1 MSVPSRSEYFDRWS
15 ALHGGVRPTGST
27 FVNGWLT
34 LIYTLARPLA
44 QLRVHPDVLTLAG
57 VLVAGMVVLLA
68 HLGGGWLIAA
78 AVVVAVSGV
87 FDSLDG
93 AVAILT
99 DRSSRWGALL
109 DSLVDRVSDLLYLV
123 ALWLVGA
130 PSWLCIA
137 AGGAMFLLEYARARS
152 LAIGMD
158 DVGVISVGERP
169 TRVTVVAMFLL
180 AAGIYSASGDWWATV
195 GVAAL
200 LLLCLVGLVQFL
212 WVARRRLSDGAE

>member
-1 MSVPSRSEYFDRWS
+1 
-15 ALHGGVRPTGST
+15 
-27 FVNGWLT
+27 
-34 LIYTLARPLA
+34 
-44 QLRVHPDVLTLAG
+44 VLTLAG